1 MAKKDGQT
9 IIKKYANRRLY
20 NTGTSTYVTL
30 DDLAVMVKDGED
42 FIVVDA
48 KSGED
53 ITHSVLTQIIFEQE
67 SKTGNTLLPISF
79 LRQLISFYGDQVQ
92 MLVPSYLEQS
102 MTAFTSQQEQMREQ
116 ISKAFGETPMGR
128 NMQVPMQL
136 MEEQVRRNTEMF
148 QQAMQMFTPFAGA
161 GASQEEDK
169 AESAENK
176 DLKELKDQLRALQNK
191 LDSMDRLI
199 PIAIQIELDA
209 LGQPDRPPHR
219 PRRALRCQHRNE
231 HPSRGPFCHRQSLV
245 EALLR
250 LDDHHA
256 AQEGPVTPTKPLHG
270 TRQALDRLVLR
281 RREEQCLG
289 KGPWREV
296 GIAQETGEL
305 VARIRSARTKGRV
318 LKPGPDTATVGHD
331 NDQSAAQGA
340 STRQASINVSRGFST
355 YSRACT
361 IRMRSS
367 AASGKGSSSS
377 NTSAV
382 AEAS

>member
-161 GASQEEDK
+161 GSSQEEDK

-191 LDSMDRLI
+191 LDSMD
-199 PIAIQIELDA
+199 
-209 LGQPDRPPHR
+209 G
-219 PRRALRCQHRNE
+219 
-231 HPSRGPFCHRQSLV
+231 
-245 EALLR
+245 
-250 LDDHHA
+250 
-256 AQEGPVTPTKPLHG
+256 
-270 TRQALDRLVLR
+270 
-281 RREEQCLG
+281 
-289 KGPWREV
+289 
-296 GIAQETGEL
+296 
-305 VARIRSARTKGRV
+305 
-318 LKPGPDTATVGHD
+318 
-331 NDQSAAQGA
+331 
-340 STRQASINVSRGFST
+340 
-355 YSRACT
+355 
-361 IRMRSS
+361 
-367 AASGKGSSSS
+367 
-377 NTSAV
+377 
-382 AEAS
+382 